1 MARRRSRS
9 RQPASTASPAP
20 ATYRKTGLAV
30 ALLAAAIVVAYA
42 NSLSTPFQFDD
53 FGPIENEA
61 ARQSPPQVTA
71 TAAQPSIQ
79 VAGRPIV
86 RLSFALNYA
95 WGGSDVTGYH
105 VFNIAVHIVC
115 TLLFFFLVRNILMRW
130 GTGDWQQGASS
141 VALWPALVW
150 ALHPLNTG
158 TVTYVSA
165 RSESLMAMWYLSTLL
180 AAMQAHGPR
189 HRLLWSTTAVTV
201 CALGMATKE
210 TMVTAPILVVLLDRA
225 FAFPSFKQAFIDR
238 GRLYAALAATWSVLA
253 VLMLTGARAE
263 SVGFSLGVSSWTYL
277 LNQAEVITDYFRR
290 SLWPYTL
297 VFAYGEPQALAL
309 TDVLPE
315 GALILGLAALAC
327 WSWWKAPRIG
337 VLAVAFFVVLSPT
350 SSVVPIATEVG
361 AERRMYLPLMPLILL
376 AVLLGRA
383 LWRTTASPVWSA
395 EGRAARLAPQWRR
408 LVGATAP
415 IVVCM
420 LMAVLTIQRNTEYA
434 TAEGLWRLTLD
445 RWPSAIAHRN
455 LATLLRQTGRGNEAI
470 EHLRATLPE
479 HPEMRGAIGQTLFE
493 QGRFDEAL
501 VELRAYLDR
510 TAAPGS
516 DAEANARVVA
526 AVSLGKLGRS
536 GEARNLLV
544 ELIARR
550 SDYAPAYLA
559 LGDIYFQRGEF
570 ADAQQ
575 SYKRFLTYE
584 PAHEGALTN
593 LGISAV
599 NSGQLAEAIQA
610 LERVVDARPL
620 HASAHRNLAVALAH
634 AGRLDEAIAHVEEA
648 ARLAP
653 ADAAIQDLSQQLLA
667 TRPVKR

>member
-9 RQPASTASPAP
+9 RQPSSTASPAP
-20 ATYRKTGLAV
+20 AADRKTRLAV
-30 ALLAAAIVVAYA
+30 PLLAAAIVLAYA

-53 FGPIENEA
+53 FGPIENEV

-71 TAAQPSIQ
+71 TVAQPSVQ

-95 WGGSDVTGYH
+95 WGGHDATGYH

-115 TLLFFFLVRNILMRW
+115 TLLFFFLVRYTLMRW
-130 GTGDWQQGASS
+130 ATGDWQQSAFR
-141 VALWPALVW
+141 VALWSALIW

-158 TVTYVSA
+158 SVTYVSA

-189 HRLLWSTTAVTV
+189 HRLLWSTTAVAF

-210 TMVTAPILVVLLDRA
+210 SMVTAPLLVLLLDRA
-225 FAFPSFKQAFIDR
+225 FVFSSFKQAFIDR

-253 VLMLTGARAE
+253 VLILSGARAE
-263 SVGFSLGVSSWTYL
+263 SVGFSLGVSPWTYL
-277 LNQAEVITDYFRR
+277 LNQAEVIMDYLRR
-290 SLWPYTL
+290 SLWPYPL
-297 VFAYGEPQALAL
+297 VFAYGEPRALAL
-309 TDVLPE
+309 ADVLPQ
-315 GALILGLAALAC
+315 GALILGLAALA
-327 WSWWKAPRIG
+327 WWGWWKAPRIG
-337 VLAVAFFVVLSPT
+337 VLALAFFVVLAPT

-361 AERRMYLPLMPLILL
+361 AERRMYLPLMTLILL
-376 AVLLGRA
+376 AVLLGRVF
-383 LWRTTASPVWSA
+383 WRTKASPASSA
-395 EGRAARLAPQWRR
+395 EDKAARLAPVWR

-420 LMAVLTIQRNTEYA
+420 LLAVLTIQRNTEYA
-434 TAEGLWRLTLD
+434 TAEGLWRSTLD

-455 LATLLRQTGRGNEAI
+455 LATVLRATGRGNEAI
-470 EHLRATLPE
+470 EHLRATLTE

-510 TAAPGS
+510 TVAPGS

-526 AVSLGKLGRS
+526 AASLGKLGRS
-536 GEARNLLV
+536 GEARDLLL

-550 SDYAPAYLA
+550 SDYVPAYLA

-575 SYKRFLTYE
+575 SYRRFLTYE

-599 NSGQLAEAIQA
+599 NTGQLAEAIPVLQ
-610 LERVVDARPL
+610 RVVEARPRN
-620 HASAHRNLAVALAH
+620 ASAHRNLAVALAH

-653 ADAAIQDLSQQLLA
+653 TDTAIQELSRQLRA